1 MQRVYRHP
9 GEILFDEVE
18 WRWLDIWCGIH
29 GIDTMLSI
37 RGLLD
42 KSQPKSSKLQLQSV
56 AMPDDIETHKSHVW
70 VQYDRLPFADDSIPH
85 VLCPHLLEVPHLG
98 PAALGE
104 AARILQPGGYLVL
117 FGYHMF
123 SPLGVQRLL
132 ADDAV
137 SLPSLS
143 RVGQARRLLLDLGL
157 TLVDER
163 MIAYRPMVKDAARF
177 ESLLALEI
185 MGVLLWRP
193 FGSVYGIVARKD
205 KMGYIPGEKWAV
217 SSCS

>member
-1 MQRVYRHP
+1 
-9 GEILFDEVE
+9 
-18 WRWLDIWCGIH
+18 
-29 GIDTMLSI
+29 
-37 RGLLD
+37 
-42 KSQPKSSKLQLQSV
+42 
-56 AMPDDIETHKSHVW
+56 
-70 VQYDRLPFADDSIPH
+70 
-85 VLCPHLLEVPHLG
+85 
-98 PAALGE
+98 
-104 AARILQPGGYLVL
+104 
-117 FGYHMF
+117 MF
-123 SPLGVQRLL
+123 
-132 ADDAV
+132 
-137 SLPSLS
+137 LPSLS

-163 MIAYRPMVKDAARF
+163 MIAYRPMVKDATRF